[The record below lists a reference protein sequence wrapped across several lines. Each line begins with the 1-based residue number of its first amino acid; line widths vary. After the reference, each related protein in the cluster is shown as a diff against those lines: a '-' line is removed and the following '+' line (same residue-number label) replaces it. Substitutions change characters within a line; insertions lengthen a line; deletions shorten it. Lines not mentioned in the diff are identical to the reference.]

1 MNTKRFFSSAAA
13 TAMAATVFLSAPAGA
28 QVDDAYIGE
37 VRLFGF
43 SFCPVG
49 WAPADGQL
57 LAVSQNDALFSL
69 LGTLYGGDGRTT
81 FGLPDL
87 RGRVP
92 INDGTGAG
100 LSTYRQGQK
109 GGAETFTLAAAN
121 LGPHTHAATTTATLR
136 AVTATADEDEPGN
149 TVILA
154 NAGTIDIYNSAAN
167 NVGLRNDSIAA
178 ATATTNTGGSAAI
191 THRTPYLGLNWCV
204 ATVGNYPGRE

>member
-13 TAMAATVFLSAPAGA
+13 TALAATVFLSAPAGA
-28 QVDDAYIGE
+28 QIDDAYIGE

-43 SFCPVG
+43 GFCPAG

-109 GGAETFTLAAAN
+109 AGAETFTLAAAN
-121 LGPHTHAATTTATLR
+121 LGPHSHGASTTATLR
-136 AVTATADEDEPGN
+136 AVTATANEDEPGD

-154 NAGTIDIYNSAAN
+154 NAGTTDIYGNGAN
-167 NVGLRNDSIAA
+167 NAVLRSDAIAA
-178 ATATTNTGGSAAI
+178 ATATTNTGGGAAI
-191 THRTPYLGLNWCV
+191 THRAPFIGLNWCV